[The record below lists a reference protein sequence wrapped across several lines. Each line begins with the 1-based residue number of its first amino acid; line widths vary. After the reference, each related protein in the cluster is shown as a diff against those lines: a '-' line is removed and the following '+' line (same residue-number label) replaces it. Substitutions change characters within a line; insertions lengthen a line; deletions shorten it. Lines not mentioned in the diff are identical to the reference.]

1 MSKTKKDDETQT
13 LTVIEREQQL
23 VDRAESALQA
33 MGGGKKKE
41 KVSTILFKRGA
52 ITFAGIIAL
61 IGCSAVITDYSIPT
75 VDIPQPAF
83 SGEMAETNTDGT
95 YTGYFIDGRYNG
107 FGTYEFLTGET
118 YSGNW
123 ENDQYS
129 GSGKMVYPDIGTYDG
144 NYTDGLRSGN
154 GIFTWVDGTTYTGS
168 WANDKMNGEGTLIYV
183 DGSTITGSFI
193 DNTLW
198 DYTLEINN
206 DDMTGTINAVSGIV
220 TANVSCN
227 NIQYSIIVSD
237 DGTLTGSGTISYTN
251 GDTYS
256 GDCTNGQK
264 SYGTYIFANGDTFSG
279 TYINDSAGNGTYKFV
294 NGNTLFGDFSDMSDC
309 QLTYTVDGKKYLT
322 QWKNGRCSSITKK

>member
-154 GIFTWVDGTTYTGS
+154 GIFTWVDGTTYR
-168 WANDKMNGEGTLIYV
+168 
-183 DGSTITGSFI
+183 
-193 DNTLW
+193 
-198 DYTLEINN
+198 
-206 DDMTGTINAVSGIV
+206 
-220 TANVSCN
+220 
-227 NIQYSIIVSD
+227 QY
-237 DGTLTGSGTISYTN
+237 
-251 GDTYS
+251 
-256 GDCTNGQK
+256 
-264 SYGTYIFANGDTFSG
+264 
-279 TYINDSAGNGTYKFV
+279 
-294 NGNTLFGDFSDMSDC
+294 
-309 QLTYTVDGKKYLT
+309 
-322 QWKNGRCSSITKK
+322 R